1 VSGRAAKL
9 NLLATTVDAFHRSG
23 FAILTMTVWTEATK
37 KIVSGILRFLRWAQS
52 YFELRTTNIYYA
64 RRTRTCMAESESN
77 QTFFI

>member
-37 KIVSGILRFLRWAQS
+37 KIVSGILRFLR
-52 YFELRTTNIYYA
+52 
-64 RRTRTCMAESESN
+64 
-77 QTFFI
+77 